1 MHGCRKLMLML
12 EDVDED
18 EDEDVS
24 SRLLAV
30 SNVPR
35 YGDWMFHWHFPCITQ
50 GYLDLVIIVGA
61 WNLVPC
67 ATNTFAAIQG
77 AVAQW
82 LGHFMGYHLALQCCS
97 LASCPR
103 LA

>member
-1 MHGCRKLMLML
+1 MMHGCRKLMLML

-35 YGDWMFHWHFPCITQ
+35 YGDYYVLPDQ
-50 GYLDLVIIVGA
+50 RYLQNLRSRIV
-61 WNLVPC
+61 LS
-67 ATNTFAAIQG
+67 
-77 AVAQW
+77 VARKI
-82 LGHFMGYHLALQCCS
+82 
-97 LASCPR
+97 P
-103 LA
+103 

>member
-1 MHGCRKLMLML
+1 MMHGCRKLMLML

-35 YGDWMFHWHFPCITQ
+35 YGDYYVLPDQRYPKLSKPVMI
-50 GYLDLVIIVGA
+50 LLSV
-61 WNLVPC
+61 VP
-67 ATNTFAAIQG
+67 G
-77 AVAQW
+77 
-82 LGHFMGYHLALQCCS
+82 
-97 LASCPR
+97 
-103 LA
+103 

>member
-1 MHGCRKLMLML
+1 MMHGCRKLMLML

-35 YGDWMFHWHFPCITQ
+35 YGDYYVLPDQ
-50 GYLDLVIIVGA
+50 RYPKPGQEA
-61 WNLVPC
+61 SSK
-67 ATNTFAAIQG
+67 QS
-77 AVAQW
+77 
-82 LGHFMGYHLALQCCS
+82 HLHI
-97 LASCPR
+97 
-103 LA
+103 